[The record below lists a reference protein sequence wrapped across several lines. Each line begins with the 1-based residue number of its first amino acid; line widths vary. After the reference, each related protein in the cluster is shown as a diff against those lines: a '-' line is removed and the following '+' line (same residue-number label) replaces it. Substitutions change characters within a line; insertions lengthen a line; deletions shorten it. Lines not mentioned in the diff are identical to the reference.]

1 MIRDEQS
8 GCCQREAR
16 RATRTSSRDGVGRG
30 PQRGFVDV
38 LGPVGSWGS
47 GEGGQRKCSENPRH
61 SAPRI
66 LGLSEHGP
74 FTCCWPGAG
83 SDTRLAVWTRLG
95 AQGGTFPRGRDSK
108 EPGGRRGAGRAFLPC
123 LVCPRVP
130 VLTPSLW
137 WGHDDV
143 PRPLLSPLPR
153 AGALFLHDLRSP
165 GPQMGPAWGRGPWR
179 GGRVRAR
186 SLGWAPSQC
195 DGRLC
200 EEGGRDTHTRGDT
213 ARTWRS
219 CRGPRTKACDAPP
232 RPQEGPALLPPALA
246 PAVRPS
252 FSPPRP
258 SVWCLV
264 TAPRGR
270 DRPPAGNQP
279 RSPCI
284 TPLARPQTHTP
295 RRLQPAQRRGAG
307 RAQGAVCAFR
317 WRAPVSI
324 K

>member
-1 MIRDEQS
+1 M
-8 GCCQREAR
+8 
-16 RATRTSSRDGVGRG
+16 GRG

-38 LGPVGSWGS
+38 LGPVGSQGS

-74 FTCCWPGAG
+74 FTCRWPGAG

-108 EPGGRRGAGRAFLPC
+108 EPGGRRGARRAFLPR

-130 VLTPSLW
+130 VLAPSLW

-165 GPQMGPAWGRGPWR
+165 GPQTGPAWGRGPWR

-213 ARTWRS
+213 ARTRRS

-246 PAVRPS
+246 PGCEAIIQSSTPQCVVPRYGTTWARPAPGREPATVALHHAAGEAADTRRGGS
-252 FSPPRP
+252 SLP
-258 SVWCLV
+258 SGGEP
-264 TAPRGR
+264 AGPRGR
-270 DRPPAGNQP
+270 FVHFDGERPCPSSSRCQP
-279 RSPCI
+279 RP
-284 TPLARPQTHTP
+284 ARAECVRPEPHGDGT
-295 RRLQPAQRRGAG
+295 
-307 RAQGAVCAFR
+307 V
-317 WRAPVSI
+317 
-324 K
+324 